1 MQYERIYADA
11 KGETHFKQTT
21 LKLEEADYRPPAP
34 MLFVSHAQQAGT
46 LQFIR
51 LPSGWSGNDVCPP
64 QHQFF
69 ICLQGKLEMRAS
81 DGKARTFGP
90 GDAVLMEDTSGRGHS
105 SRVHGGEDFI
115 AAVVSLERQ

>member
-11 KGETHFKQTT
+11 KGESHFEQIA
-21 LKLEEADYRPPAP
+21 LNLDEADYRPPAP
-34 MLFVSHAQQAGT
+34 MLFVSHARQAGT

-51 LPSGWSGNDVCPP
+51 LPSGWAGDNVCPP

-69 ICLQGKLEMRAS
+69 ICLQGELEVHAS
-81 DGKARTFGP
+81 DGKKRTFGP

-105 SRVHGGEDFI
+105 SRVRGGKDFI
-115 AAVVSLERQ
+115 AAIVSLE